1 MSDLASPSIASEPAY
16 LELTFRRVMC
26 IWWAYFWR
34 HMLYGGAAALT
45 VGFLEGLAGLGGHL
59 LFSLSTAVVMAA
71 VSMVVLGVVLHKQ
84 FRHFSIRIV
93 ASPR

>member
-1 MSDLASPSIASEPAY
+1 
-16 LELTFRRVMC
+16 
-26 IWWAYFWR
+26 
-34 HMLYGGAAALT
+34 
-45 VGFLEGLAGLGGHL
+45 LAGLGGNHL
-59 LFSLSTAVVMAA
+59 LLSLSAVVVMAG